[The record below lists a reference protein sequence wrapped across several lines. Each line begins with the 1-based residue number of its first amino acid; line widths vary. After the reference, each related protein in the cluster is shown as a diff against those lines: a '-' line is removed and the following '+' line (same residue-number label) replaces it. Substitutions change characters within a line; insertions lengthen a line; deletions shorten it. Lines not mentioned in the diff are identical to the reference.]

1 MYRILSFYSKQTFI
15 GGFNSREMQAP
26 EVDNASHWFKK
37 TVNPLLTGILF
48 FSGAAL
54 LTCARALLKFHF
66 IIIKL
71 FGITNSQ
78 VARTVNKQIGCFFI
92 SLYSNELQISLLNKS
107 VTFEYYFSFKKK
119 QQ

>member
-15 GGFNSREMQAP
+15 GGFYFARNAGARRRQRFPLAQKNSKP
-26 EVDNASHWFKK
+26 
-37 TVNPLLTGILF
+37 TLTGILF
-48 FSGAAL
+48 FSVAAL
-54 LTCARALLKFHF
+54 LTCARVYLHF
-66 IIIKL
+66 IFLLIL
-71 FGITNSQ
+71 FGITNLQ
-78 VARTVNKQIGCFFI
+78 AALTVNKQIGCFFI